1 MRPELSVQC
10 LTLNIKLAAQSSL
23 RKAKLK
29 MMKTIRYILQKEF
42 RQIFRNKTMLP
53 MIFGVPL
60 LQMLLLVFAA
70 TFDMKKIDMVVVDKD
85 LSETSRELIA
95 KFDGIPFYHVKQSVW
110 NEAQG
115 EEMLLNDNA
124 DVVLVIPQNME
135 KNLIRDDKSQ
145 IQLLINAIDGNSAQ
159 LIYGYSSQ
167 IIMDFD
173 KKLIAEWKGIPKF
186 TPPGEVKIAENYWYN
201 PELDYKWYM
210 APGILAVLVTI
221 IGMFMSGMNL
231 VREKEIG
238 TIEQLNVTPI
248 KKYQFIIGKLV
259 PFWIIGLFDLAF
271 GLFIAWIIFDLP
283 IVGSLWVLFGLASVY
298 LLSVLGLG
306 LFISTITET
315 QQQVMFMSFFF
326 MMLFILMGGIFT
338 PVESMPH
345 WAQMIDR
352 VNPIYYFM
360 RIMRMV
366 VLKGSGFFDLLEE
379 FFSLLVLGIIFL
391 SLAIWRYRKTA

>member
-1 MRPELSVQC
+1 
-10 LTLNIKLAAQSSL
+10 
-23 RKAKLK
+23 
-29 MMKTIRYILQKEF
+29 MKTIKYILQKEF
-42 RQIFRNKTMLP
+42 RQIFRNKTMIP

-60 LQMLLLVFAA
+60 IQMLLLVFAA

-95 KFDGIPFYHVKQSVW
+95 KFDGVPFYHVKQAVW
-110 NEAQG
+110 NEVQG
-115 EEMLLNDNA
+115 EEMLLNDGA
-124 DVVLVIPQNME
+124 DVVLVIPQNLE
-135 KNLIRDDKSQ
+135 KNLVREDKAQ

-159 LIYGYSSQ
+159 LIFSYSSQ
-167 IIMDFD
+167 IILDFN
-173 KKLIAEWKGIPKF
+173 KKLIAEWKGIPEF
-186 TPPGEVKIAENYWYN
+186 TPPSEVNVAENYWYN
-201 PELDYKWYM
+201 SELDYKWYM

-259 PFWIIGLFDLAF
+259 PFWVIALFDLAF

-283 IVGSLWVLFGLASVY
+283 IVGSLWVLFGLASIF
-298 LLSVLGLG
+298 LISVLGLG

-366 VLKGSGFFDLLEE
+366 VLKGSGFGDLLEE
-379 FFSLLVLGIIFL
+379 MVSLLILGTIFL

>member
-1 MRPELSVQC
+1 
-10 LTLNIKLAAQSSL
+10 
-23 RKAKLK
+23 
-29 MMKTIRYILQKEF
+29 
-42 RQIFRNKTMLP
+42 

-70 TFDMKKIDMVVVDKD
+70 TFDMKKIDMVVVDQD
-85 LSETSRELIA
+85 LSETSRELIS
-95 KFDGIPFYHVKQSVW
+95 KFDGIPFYHVKQGVW
-110 NEAQG
+110 DENQG
-115 EEMLLNDNA
+115 EEMLLKDDA
-124 DVVLVIPQNME
+124 DVVLVIPPNME
-135 KNLIRDDKSQ
+135 KNLVRDDKGQ

-186 TPPGEVKIAENYWYN
+186 TPPSEVKIAENYWYN
-201 PELDYKWYM
+201 SELDYKWYM

-238 TIEQLNVTPI
+238 TIEQLNVSPI

-259 PFWIIGLFDLAF
+259 PFWIIALFDLAF

-298 LLSVLGLG
+298 LISVLGLG
-306 LFISTITET
+306 LFISTVTDT

-366 VLKGSGFFDLLEE
+366 VLKGSGFVDLLEE
-379 FFSLLVLGIIFL
+379 FFSLLTLGFVFL